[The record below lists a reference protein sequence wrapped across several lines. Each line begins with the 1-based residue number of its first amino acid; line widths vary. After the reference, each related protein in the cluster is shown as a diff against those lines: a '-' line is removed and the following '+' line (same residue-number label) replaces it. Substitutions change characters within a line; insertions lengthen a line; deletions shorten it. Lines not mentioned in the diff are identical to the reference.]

1 MWPGDT
7 IALCRHFRPAPY
19 QVLQEVML
27 REQRGEAVDT
37 EAALQPESI
46 KPARSRMDLANRLR
60 MRKERQRQGHTLYS
74 GFVPPYNTQS
84 RVFDA
89 NELRRAATQVRV
101 YVCERLCG
109 PGGSSCPLLS
119 QPAGCGQCCM
129 LISTMSLRSQL
140 PDVCLHI
147 CCLASP
153 HLPRPPC
160 PVQVGYSIS
169 PSGDMPVPAQAA
181 PSGPTPH
188 GAGVVNTIMSLTRRH
203 SSISAVGST
212 TGALPPAWHTS
223 GSGAVAAAGSIDG
236 IAAGHH
242 LASGFIG
249 DGGSSVAGTSTPAAG
264 SVVGQHEAL
273 PPVEGF
279 VPNPVL
285 ANLERAFNSD
295 PRRHRRNDSQASQTS
310 LISSISKW
318 VVLAIE
324 QTQLNRPPCMLQTVP
339 KCCCLCCGW
348 WC

>member
-60 MRKERQRQGHTLYS
+60 MRKERQRQGRTLYS

-101 YVCERLCG
+101 CMYASGRLCG
-109 PGGSSCPLLS
+109 SGGSSCPQLS
-119 QPAGCGQCCM
+119 QPVCCGQCCM
-129 LISTMSLRSQL
+129 LISTISLWSQL

-147 CCLASP
+147 CCLSP
-153 HLPRPPC
+153 RRTCPGPLLLY

-212 TGALPPAWHTS
+212 TGAVPPVGHTS

-236 IAAGHH
+236 IAAGRT
-242 LASGFIG
+242 LASGFTG

-285 ANLERAFNSD
+285 ASLERAFNSD

-310 LISSISKW
+310 LISSISK
-318 VVLAIE
+318 
-324 QTQLNRPPCMLQTVP
+324 
-339 KCCCLCCGW
+339 
-348 WC
+348 